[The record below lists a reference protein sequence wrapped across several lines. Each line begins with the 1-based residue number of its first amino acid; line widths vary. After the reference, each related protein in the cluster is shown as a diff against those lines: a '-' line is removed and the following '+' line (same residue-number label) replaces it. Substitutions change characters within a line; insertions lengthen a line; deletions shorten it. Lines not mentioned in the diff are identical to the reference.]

1 MYFLRT
7 LFWIVIAVMI
17 TIFAKSNW
25 HDVTFNLWGGIQAD
39 IKLPLLLALMFAIGF
54 LPPFLLLRARLWTAR
69 KRLDALERDRAAMAS
84 ANETDP
90 AEDSP
95 VI

>member
-1 MYFLRT
+1 MNFLRT
-7 LFWIVIAVMI
+7 LFWVVIAVFLAVLA
-17 TIFAKSNW
+17 TRNW
-25 HDVTFNLWGGIQAD
+25 HDVTLNLWGDIQAD